1 MGTPPVSSDALWE
14 DQDKRPET
22 VTQYCKSDER
32 SNEKP
37 FKDAAKAVNLFVSV
51 VIVN

>member
-1 MGTPPVSSDALWE
+1 MGTPPVNSDAFWE

-37 FKDAAKAVNLFVSV
+37 FKDAAKPVNLFVSV